1 MNRNRQG
8 GQDGAQG
15 RGKRTGG
22 HGGHRPK
29 FKGLDDRPPPVNP
42 YEWSEETRRAFKV
55 HMENWAQEEDP
66 RIRDR
71 EMESEPSDWSQVTE
85 DEYPD
90 EAVRKI
96 GVPTNNNVHVTGLM
110 QNPGTREITKLKMVI
125 DQGQTVKQG
134 ILISEE
140 LMKKLNLPKRGCC
153 RGRRWARLK
162 DLPP

>member
-96 GVPTNNNVHVTGLM
+96 GVPTNNNVHVKIKSLHQSFDTFFCIM
-110 QNPGTREITKLKMVI
+110 IMKYFYCTMVPI
-125 DQGQTVKQG
+125 LEFG
-134 ILISEE
+134 ISRRIIPNKHIPYFLI
-140 LMKKLNLPKRGCC
+140 
-153 RGRRWARLK
+153 
-162 DLPP
+162 